1 MAKINIMPLIIVEK
15 GKPVADGLLLR
26 DSPNRDQLIRISI
39 IPAIVTEVQIVPRNP
54 TTFWPQGSINYL
66 LCNLLFVLVKWHFSQ
81 DDEDYPLLFKRIN
94 SFTLFFW
101 SREKTKGKW
110 LIFAPIL
117 IQRVFNFQGFIS
129 VALLRFPLH
138 YRFEIWNCNTP

>member
-1 MAKINIMPLIIVEK
+1 MPLIIVEK
-15 GKPVADGLLLR
+15 GKPVAAGLLLR
-26 DSPNRDQLIRISI
+26 DSPNRDPLIRISI

-54 TTFWPQGSINYL
+54 TTFWPQGSINYFAI
-66 LCNLLFVLVKWHFSQ
+66 CCLFWLNDIFPKTTRTTT
-81 DDEDYPLLFKRIN
+81 LLFKRIN

-101 SREKTKGKW
+101 SREKTKRKW

-138 YRFEIWNCNTP
+138 YRFEIWNCNMP